1 MNYKPP
7 KPFFKMNIEEL
18 KRYVNQCKLKDKSN
32 ILKRKKRKTRRKK
45 LRIKM
50 SIKNRTRKWLKS

>member
-45 LRIKM
+45 LRIK
-50 SIKNRTRKWLKS
+50 